1 VTDNCLYLL
10 YLYYVFVFAYE
21 LYDLKNCWDIRMMSG
36 VLHHVVLLIIIPM
49 NWVRLCNREKA
60 LMFSIL
66 HSSVLTFSPLIS
78 PPPWSP
84 SSQPITLIAVP
95 SVWMTV
101 CTYFTNIPAHIRSFM
116 VHLGKCVSICIA
128 CAFQRRRP

>member
-1 VTDNCLYLL
+1 MTDNCLYLL

-78 PPPWSP
+78 PPSVVAI
-84 SSQPITLIAVP
+84 IT
-95 SVWMTV
+95 
-101 CTYFTNIPAHIRSFM
+101 AHYAYCRS
-116 VHLGKCVSICIA
+116 
-128 CAFQRRRP
+128 